1 MNTYIF
7 FGGGGFNLYHLYRI
21 LNLFGTK
28 IKICLNLRTV
38 SNIKQKGKGK
48 VPEHRFFFFKCKK
61 FSNIERF

>member
-7 FGGGGFNLYHLYRI
+7 LGGGFNLYHLYRN

-48 VPEHRFFFFKCKK
+48 VPEHRFFFLSARSFLT
-61 FSNIERF
+61 